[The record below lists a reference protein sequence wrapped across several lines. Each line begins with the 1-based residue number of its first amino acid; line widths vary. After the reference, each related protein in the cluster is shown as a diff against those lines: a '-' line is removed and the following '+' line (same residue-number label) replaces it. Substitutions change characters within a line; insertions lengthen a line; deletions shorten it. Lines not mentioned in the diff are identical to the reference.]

1 VTAGTAAP
9 SLNRLAVSATNHCLT
24 GCAAGEIV
32 GLVLA
37 TLWGW
42 DTVGSIGL
50 AVVLAFVFAY
60 ALTMRTLLR
69 AKIEVRRALRI
80 ALAAD
85 TLSIVV
91 METVD
96 NGVILLI
103 PGAMEAGLPDPLF
116 WGSLALGLGIAW
128 LFAFPVN
135 RWLLARGQGHA
146 LVSGHH
152 GGHHEPTPRHT

>member
-1 VTAGTAAP
+1 MTAGAAAP

-37 TLWGW
+37 TWWGW

-50 AVVLAFVFAY
+50 AVLLAFAFAY
-60 ALTMRTLLR
+60 ALTMRSLLR
-69 AKIEVRRALRI
+69 ADVPLRRALRI

-85 TLSIVV
+85 TLSILV

-103 PGAMEAGLPDPLF
+103 PGAMEAGLVDPLF
-116 WGSLALGLGIAW
+116 WGSLAVGLGIAW
-128 LFAFPVN
+128 LVAFPVN
-135 RWLLARGQGHA
+135 RWLLSRGQGHA
-146 LVSGHH
+146 LVSAHHHGHH
-152 GGHHEPTPRHT
+152 